1 MHNFARLRDF
11 LEGFGALLDEAPP
24 EPAIHA
30 RGGRLLGEL
39 IAVDDWLPAA
49 YAQPDPDRYQQYLL
63 HADSRQRFSLVS
75 FVWGPGQQTPI
86 HDHTV
91 WGLIGVLRGAE
102 LSQPYIRDAEGC
114 LHEDGPVHRL
124 EAGTVEAVSPSIGD
138 IHRVRNA
145 FDDQVSIS
153 VHLYGANI
161 GGVKRSTYDP
171 DGRPKTFISGYS
183 NDTLPNIWNISR
195 E

>member
-11 LEGFGALLDEAPP
+11 LEDFGALLEKAPT

-39 IAVDDWLPAA
+39 IAVDDWLPAS
-49 YAQPDPDRYQQYLL
+49 YAQPNPDRYQQYLL
-63 HADSRQRFSLVS
+63 HTDSRQRFSLVS

-102 LSQPYIRDAEGC
+102 LSQPYIRDAEGR
-114 LHEDGPVHRL
+114 LHEAGPVHRL

-145 FDDQVSIS
+145 FDDRVSIS

-161 GGVKRSTYDP
+161 GGVTRSTYDP